1 VEAYG
6 GAGTKYLLIQ
16 PVDSRGP
23 AETEAIVSAIRET
36 VKASFLLIPVRV
48 ASWNGDLSPWPAPP
62 VFGKE
67 DFGDGAGE
75 TLRRIREEV
84 IPGAKRAYGLPDGV
98 KIILGGY
105 SLAGLFALWCGH
117 ETGLFHGIAAAS
129 PSVWFPGF
137 WAYAAQHPMQAEAV
151 YLSLG
156 DREERARSPVMRQVG
171 DCIRALGAQYKE
183 TPNVVSLLEWN
194 EGNHFRD
201 AALRTAKAFAWTI
214 HALDVERECGAL

>member
-1 VEAYG
+1 MEAYG
-6 GAGTKYLLIQ
+6 GAGAKYLLIQ
-16 PVDSRGP
+16 PVDSRSSP
-23 AETEAIVSAIRET
+23 ETEAEASLIRDNVE
-36 VKASFLLIPVRV
+36 ASFLLAPVRV
-48 ASWNGDLSPWPAPP
+48 ASWNGDLSPWSAPP

-67 DFGDGAGE
+67 EFGDGARE

-84 IPGAKRAYGLPDGV
+84 ISGAKRAYGLPDGV

-171 DCIRALGAQYKE
+171 DCVRALNAQYKE
-183 TPNVVSLLEWN
+183 TPNVVSFLEWN

-201 AALRTAKAFAWTI
+201 AALRTAKAFAWTV
-214 HALDVERECGAL
+214 HALDAEREGDAF

>member
-1 VEAYG
+1 MEAYG
-6 GAGTKYLLIQ
+6 GAGAKYLLIQ

-67 DFGDGAGE
+67 GFGDGAGE

-84 IPGAKRAYGLPDGV
+84 IPGAKRAYGLPDGA

-214 HALDVERECGAL
+214 HALDAEREHGAL